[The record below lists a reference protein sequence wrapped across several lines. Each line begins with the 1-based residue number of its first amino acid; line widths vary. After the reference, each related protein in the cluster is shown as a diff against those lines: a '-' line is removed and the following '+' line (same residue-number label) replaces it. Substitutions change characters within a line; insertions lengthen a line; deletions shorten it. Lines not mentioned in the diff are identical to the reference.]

1 VKATLAIPEKHDY
14 NTFILPL
21 RMSNKKEV
29 HMKHLRTFFSVS
41 LIIVL
46 AITALTGCKK
56 QPQAVKSPFTEMTW
70 ENSVEDVIAEEGDD
84 YTTYESIYN
93 GTTYEFAKNYLDQD
107 GTVKY
112 MFDDNDKLMCVA
124 WAFGTDDEE
133 TLKDTYNKIHQDVED
148 TYGESGY
155 DSENPTNYGDVWYLE
170 NGNILLMVVTTDT
183 QQALQYSYLN
193 PEVSTKETEN

>member
-1 VKATLAIPEKHDY
+1 
-14 NTFILPL
+14 
-21 RMSNKKEV
+21 
-29 HMKHLRTFFSVS
+29 MKHLRTFFSVS

-107 GTVKY
+107 GTVKSVSY
-112 MFDDNDKLMCVA
+112 THL
-124 WAFGTDDEE
+124 
-133 TLKDTYNKIHQDVED
+133 DV
-148 TYGESGY
+148 YKRQVQLL
-155 DSENPTNYGDVWYLE
+155 SEPV
-170 NGNILLMVVTTDT
+170 
-183 QQALQYSYLN
+183 LQLQ
-193 PEVSTKETEN
+193 